1 MTENGQKWPKNGG
14 LVIKIGVFV
23 CLPVQTE
30 CLEKIIILELQPEKL
45 LAR

>member
-14 LVIKIGVFV
+14 LIIKIDIFV
-23 CLPVQTE
+23 YLPVQTE